1 MSITAHSNKES
12 RLLMEVEW
20 TANIARE
27 LLHSDGRLL
36 LKGNLWPPS
45 EIHGYERLR
54 MGEIHDIK
62 VSVYFDI
69 PRFSILVPLFIF
81 IAFPVFISSPL
92 SS

>member
-1 MSITAHSNKES
+1 MSITPHSNKES

-36 LKGNLWPPS
+36 LKGKLWPPS

-54 MGEIHDIK
+54 MGKIHDIK

-69 PRFSILVPLFIF
+69 PRPILVPLFIF